1 MIERIGLSRRSLLRS
16 GAAVAASTAVGTVL
30 GTGLG
35 GAGLGAFP
43 FKPAMAAPAKTG
55 EMIVTSGT
63 PNPTGG
69 LDQLYWVT
77 GNPLAA
83 PIKTLTGPLPG
94 PMLKAGESRTLRV
107 FHFNDLHTH
116 LTLPHKTK
124 GPTHKFAQMVRIIE
138 DARGR
143 RAADEVILTL
153 SAGDDHTGS
162 VFDELV
168 GWTPE
173 EFLVDPGYTAY
184 SAAGVDM
191 AALGNHELDRGTAV
205 LREGLRQ
212 NARFPVLSSNLYGS
226 GTIVWGQDYM
236 PAVIGVR
243 NGLRIAV
250 IGLTTPVDSRVGTKD
265 DPTLAVDSPA
275 KALRNLLPALSAAVD
290 FTIVLS
296 HCGYGLSSNH
306 DGKAGSDRTLLEG
319 DLLLADITASL
330 AKSPAVVI
338 GGHTHTVL
346 NAEGLEARNLVR
358 GIPVLQAGGHGSHL
372 GEAVFRLGRGGA
384 VAEPSARLHTI
395 RARDNRVPAG
405 DPKAAGLETE
415 ADYDTAFE
423 AKVIAPLLSRL
434 DSRLAAVIGR
444 IDGTPAIDEA
454 SVQAERYVGECGL
467 ANFLTD
473 SVVERS
479 VHFPG
484 GGQVDMAL
492 FNATGLAAGLPTS
505 GPVTFQQVYEVNPF
519 ADSILVCQM
528 SGQQILAMLESNARR
543 LVRPEE
549 LAGGGID
556 VTKYV
561 SRGFLHFSGGLRY
574 TVALGGSVAE
584 ARIARA
590 TLGGVDLRAE
600 PDRLFRV
607 GMNTYIAGG
616 GYGEAWNGNPIG
628 GGVPGQI
635 VSFDIR
641 SLPKLDTGLVYR
653 NEVIARIREAGVI
666 APATGAQKDGR
677 LQVIA

>member
-1 MIERIGLSRRSLLRS
+1 MTERIGLSRRSLLRS
-16 GAAVAASTAVGTVL
+16 GAAVAATTAVGAVL
-30 GTGLG
+30 

-43 FKPAMAAPAKTG
+43 FKPALAVPAKPG
-55 EMIVTSGT
+55 EMIVTPGT

-83 PIKTLTGPLPG
+83 PVTTLTGALPG

-124 GPTHKFAQMVRIIE
+124 GPTHKFAQMVKIIDE
-138 DARGR
+138 ARAR
-143 RAADEVILTL
+143 RTADEVILTL
-153 SAGDDHTGS
+153 SGGDDHTGS
-162 VFDELV
+162 VFDELI
-168 GWTPE
+168 GWSPE
-173 EFLVDPGYTAY
+173 EFLIDPGYTAY

-226 GTIVWGQDYM
+226 HTIVWGQDYM
-236 PAVIGVR
+236 PAAIGVR

-265 DPTLAVDSPA
+265 DPSLAVDSPA
-275 KALRNLLPALSAAVD
+275 KALRNLLPALSAAAD

-296 HCGYGLSSNH
+296 HCGYGLDSNH
-306 DGKAGSDRTLLEG
+306 DGKAGADRTLVEG
-319 DLLLADITASL
+319 DLLLAEITADL

-346 NAEGLEARNLVR
+346 NADGLESRNLIR
-358 GIPVLQAGGHGSHL
+358 GVPVLQAGGHGSHL
-372 GEAVFRLGRGGA
+372 GEAVFRIGPSGA
-384 VAEPSARLHTI
+384 VAAPSARLHTI
-395 RARDNRVPAG
+395 KARDNRVPAG

-423 AKVIAPLLSRL
+423 AQVIAPLLSRL

-444 IDGTPAIDEA
+444 IEGAPAIDEA
-454 SVQAERYVGECGL
+454 AVQAERYVGECAL

-479 VHFPG
+479 SHFPG
-484 GGQVDMAL
+484 GGQVDAAL

-519 ADSILVCQM
+519 ADSILICQM
-528 SGQQILAMLESNARR
+528 TGRQILAMLTSNARR
-543 LVRPEE
+543 IVRPEE
-549 LAGGGID
+549 LTAGGID

-561 SRGFLHFSGGLRY
+561 SRGFLHFSAGLRY
-574 TVALGGSVAE
+574 TIALGPSVMETTVPQAS
-584 ARIARA
+584 I
-590 TLGGVDLRAE
+590 GGVDLRANL
-600 PDRLFRV
+600 DRLFRI

-635 VSFDIR
+635 ASFDIR
-641 SLPKLDTGLVYR
+641 ALPKLDTGLVYR
-653 NEVIARIREAGVI
+653 NEVIARIRETGII
-666 APATGAQKDGR
+666 APSTGARRDGR